1 MSIADTRYAVNFD
14 HQHPGSTWRPMIR
27 VDTTGASPE
36 VVVEAIQAHNF
47 EKLVYAEGDSW
58 FDKFTPLPRIDTNLL
73 DAIRTPFVT
82 GVVDVSHIGDEI
94 RDMVR
99 GWQRER
105 TEQMFRLFEFD
116 AILLSAGGNDLKNII
131 SAVFA
136 DRARA
141 QPGGF
146 SDAQLDDWARPAS
159 FEHHFDTV
167 LRDIDRFVTLRDRA
181 ENARTRAATLFVHGY
196 DYIQPRPAGAMLFAG
211 SRIGKGPWLHPALQA
226 AGLDAARMRSVSD
239 AIVDQFNRRLA
250 DRYGS
255 NDRVQVIDQ
264 RGLLTPASPGS
275 TGEEGDWL
283 DEIHP
288 SAIGFA
294 KLARNRWDV
303 PLGRTLGWNP
313 APQDLQ
319 PTPRPTNPSTALA
332 DEPRDPPARLT

>member
-1 MSIADTRYAVNFD
+1 MTIADSQHAVNSD
-14 HQHPGSTWRPMIR
+14 RLVPGTRWRQMIR
-27 VDTTGASPE
+27 VDTTGANPDD
-36 VVVEAIQAHNF
+36 VAQAIQAHNF

-58 FDKFTPLPRIDTNLL
+58 FDKFTPLPRANTNLL
-73 DAIRTPFVT
+73 DAMRTPFVT

-105 TEQMFRLFEFD
+105 TEQMFRLFSFD

-146 SDAQLDDWARPAS
+146 SDAELDDWARPAS
-159 FEHHFDTV
+159 FEHHFDAV
-167 LRDIDRFVTLRDRA
+167 LQDIDRFIALRDQA
-181 ENARTRAATLFVHGY
+181 QDARTRAATIFIHGY
-196 DYIQPRPAGAMLFAG
+196 DYIQPRPAPALLFAG
-211 SRIGKGPWLHPALQA
+211 SRIGQGPWLYPSLKA
-226 AGLDAARMRSVSD
+226 ARLDDARMRSVSD
-239 AIVDQFNRRLA
+239 AIIDQFNRLLA
-250 DRYGS
+250 LRYSGS
-255 NDRVQVIDQ
+255 AGVQVVDQ

-288 SAIGFA
+288 SATGFA
-294 KLARNRWDV
+294 RLARNRWDV
-303 PLGRTLGWNP
+303 PLGRQLGWDP
-313 APQDLQ
+313 APGDLQ
-319 PTPRPTNPSTALA
+319 PTPRPGTLSTALA
-332 DEPRDPPARLT
+332 DEPRDLPTA